1 LQDNFAYLL
10 PFIMLTFGVIFLF
23 MRSVGHRAAQYWG
36 IGYICAALGFA
47 TPVLLG
53 SLPLLAQAVLAN
65 GFFFAAFFFYGH
77 ALLVQLNRPTFALLR
92 AGFAVVALLAVTAH
106 IALIPDLKRELIIA
120 DLSIALLLALP
131 VCLAVR
137 HTRNVFEKVMTGM
150 VGLVVLETVIRVAV
164 LIVMTPSGS
173 FTELDEF
180 LTSDYAYLMQIAA
193 SIIGFLMA
201 LSVLASLVSTMLNR
215 HVHAAEHDPLTDI
228 LNRRGFDRV
237 APDFRGA
244 APSGVIVTCDIDHFK
259 QTNDRFG
266 HAAGDIVIIG
276 LSELLVKVM
285 PSRALVARFGGEE
298 FVIFLAG
305 YEPGEA
311 GALANAIRMEFAGRD
326 WSSRGITQQITA
338 SFGVSAIARG
348 DHSIHDAIARA
359 DASLYMAKSGGRNQ
373 VVLEGART
381 PAAGTTPLR
390 IISTN

>member
-1 LQDNFAYLL
+1 MQDNFAYLL

-23 MRSVGHRAAQYWG
+23 MRSAGHRSAQYWG

-47 TPVLLG
+47 TPVLFA
-53 SLPLLAQAVLAN
+53 SLPFFVQAVLAN
-65 GFFFAAFFFYGH
+65 GFFFAAFFFYGQ
-77 ALLVQLNRPTFALLR
+77 ALLVQLDRPTFALLR
-92 AGFAVVALLAVTAH
+92 GCFAVVALLSVTAH
-106 IALIPDLKRELIIA
+106 IALIPDLRREIIIA

-131 VCLAVR
+131 VSLAVR
-137 HTRNVFEKVMTGM
+137 HTRNFSEKVLTVM
-150 VGLVVLETVIRVAV
+150 VGLVVLETVVRVVV
-164 LIVMTPSGS
+164 LAVMTPSGS

-180 LTSDYAYLMQIAA
+180 LSSDYAYLMQIAA

-201 LSVLASLVSTMLNR
+201 LSVLASLVLTMLSR

-237 APDFRGA
+237 APDFRENT
-244 APSGVIVTCDIDHFK
+244 PSGVIVTCDIDHFK
-259 QTNDRFG
+259 QINDRFG

-373 VVLEGART
+373 VVLEGARA
-381 PAAGTTPLR
+381 PAAGTSPLR
-390 IISTN
+390 IISTS